1 MGTGKVYKCK
11 DCEHVWSQL
20 KGVGMMGIKAEKPK
34 RNKSG
39 RMICPECSSTNIVP
53 MGEEI
58 LWD

>member
-1 MGTGKVYKCK
+1 MYRCK
-11 DCEHVWSQL
+11 DCGHEWLQL

-39 RMICPECSSTNIVP
+39 RMICPECSSTNIESI
-53 MGEEI
+53 GGTI